1 MLAEER
7 RKEREYQQMLEKQE
21 EINLGLNQ
29 SFPNLQQ
36 EVDFKTKKLKKYFS
50 KLQALKQE
58 IKDLNETNSKQRQEL
73 EQNQT
78 DLLRDIKL
86 RQLIIDNFIPK
97 DEKEKLI
104 TRLYYDPDED
114 RWKPKSITKEK
125 FAYLYIKFVYSPFKT
140 SNRKFYYSTHS
151 EQELQMAK
159 RPISAYGMNR
169 AMTNYARNAARTL
182 NPRFLVKTSFQCFL
196 IR

>member
-1 MLAEER
+1 MAVLKRALLAEER
-7 RKEREYQQMLEKQE
+7 RKEREFQQMLEKQE

-36 EVDFKTKKLKKYFS
+36 EVDFKTKKLKKYFA

-114 RWKPKSITKEK
+114 RWKPKSLTKEK
-125 FAYLYIKFVYSPFKT
+125 LVDLFDYSSFKPVIT
-140 SNRKFYYSTHS
+140 YVFT
-151 EQELQMAK
+151 
-159 RPISAYGMNR
+159 I
-169 AMTNYARNAARTL
+169 
-182 NPRFLVKTSFQCFL
+182 VL
-196 IR
+196 IRSRSYRWQKDPFPHME